1 MRTTLKIDD
10 DLYKAA
16 KSIAAMEH
24 KTVGRIVSDLMR
36 KALFSQDYDEYADGI
51 PAFRVSENVPPLT
64 LETVRDADEDSL

>member
-16 KSIAAMEH
+16 KSIAVMEH

-36 KALFSQDYDEYADGI
+36 KALFSQDYDAYADDI
-51 PAFRVSENVPPLT
+51 PAFRVSGKVPPMT
-64 LETVRDADEDSL
+64 LEMVRDADENSL